1 MKNTTP
7 ACPHCETNKYVVRER
22 SMEKAG
28 TLLGGSIGAGSACA
42 GICTT
47 LTTTTTTKAVI
58 IGITNC
64 LKPMM
69 AVTHPVANG
78 VLSILHG
85 ALLGFMA
92 GSATGHKLGEL
103 IDTKIRMKYRC
114 KKCGCIL

>member
-7 ACPHCETNKYVVRER
+7 ACPHCATNKYVVRDR
-22 SMEKAG
+22 SMEKTG

-42 GICTT
+42 GIG
-47 LTTTTTTKAVI
+47 TTTTKAVI
-58 IGITNC
+58 LGITNC
-64 LKPMM
+64 IKPMM
-69 AVTHPVANG
+69 AVAPPVANG

-114 KKCGCIL
+114 KKCECVL